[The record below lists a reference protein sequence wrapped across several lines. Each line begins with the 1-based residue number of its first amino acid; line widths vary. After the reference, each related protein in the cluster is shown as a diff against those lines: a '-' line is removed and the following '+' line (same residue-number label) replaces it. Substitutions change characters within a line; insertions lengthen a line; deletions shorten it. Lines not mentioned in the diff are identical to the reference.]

1 MSSSWFAIPIPIP
14 GKSDRRV
21 TSAVLGEVM
30 LNAYSW
36 APIIILYYIRFLCE
50 GVGSMRLMIDR
61 ILLKYTPP
69 LISFTHGTVI
79 LFYILLCAV
88 FPCLTGWLFES
99 MCSYTF
105 IGVADLFHFDTDPFR
120 GKTDPDPA
128 SDPTENRKITNF
140 FLLITKKMIY
150 YLMNIDDIK
159 LFLFIYG

>member
-1 MSSSWFAIPIPIP
+1 MRRCWQYEADDRPHFAEIHATVDLLY
-14 GKSDRRV
+14 SRY
-21 TSAVLGEVM
+21 SNFVL
-30 LNAYSW
+30 L
-36 APIIILYYIRFLCE
+36 
-50 GVGSMRLMIDR
+50 
-61 ILLKYTPP
+61 
-69 LISFTHGTVI
+69 
-79 LFYILLCAV
+79 LLCAV